1 MTIEVLPPE
10 RTAPATAI
18 LLHTLIFPEVLESKK
33 PVSDRCGYLV
43 AGPDRKGA
51 NAVPPVTLWRTWQR
65 DVQTATLRPG
75 AWPVPAK
82 VQEYFQRTKHLQSP
96 PKGDLQVEVYGSA
109 PSILKE
115 DLVFD
120 DLTPETCGLD
130 TPTTAYTDMNPG
142 GTTPM
147 NLDLG
152 LNLDALIASAPQVL
166 TKKRLLDPQPHFATS
181 YTGMTEFQ
189 LCARKWAASKYF
201 KTVKYVESEAMADGN
216 RGHKTAE
223 NYLLNAQ
230 GKSLPVDPTYL
241 PKVKRYCDH
250 FIKSGAKILV
260 EQEMCCTKDR
270 KPCGWWDNKIVHI
283 RGKGDVLMIK
293 DRKLNYADWKFGK
306 VKDDP
311 FQVEVMV
318 ALADLHYGDEF
329 DEADGK
335 LIFVKEADPAKAL
348 VGLKKPITK
357 ADIPGIWDRISEIT
371 DKMEIACRDEVFPCS
386 PNFLCKGYCDDFTC
400 HHNGRRG

>member
-10 RTAPATAI
+10 RTAPAASV
-18 LLHTLIFPEVLESKK
+18 LLHTLTFPDVLESKK

-43 AGPDRKGA
+43 AGPDRRGA
-51 NAVPPVTLWRTWQR
+51 NALPPVNLWRTWQR

-96 PKGDLQVEVYGSA
+96 PKGDLQVEVYGSV
-109 PSILKE
+109 PSGQTE
-115 DLVFD
+115 PLVFN
-120 DLTPETCGLD
+120 DLEPQEEILNLD
-130 TPTTAYTDMNPG
+130 
-142 GTTPM
+142 
-147 NLDLG
+147 LDLG
-152 LNLDALIASAPQVL
+152 LNLDALVASAPQVL
-166 TKKRLLDPQPHFATS
+166 AKKRLIDPQPHFATS
-181 YTGMTEFQ
+181 YTGMTEFM

-241 PKVKRYCDH
+241 PKVKRYCDF
-250 FIKSGAKILV
+250 FIRSGATIHV
-260 EQEMCCTKDR
+260 EKELCCTKDK

-283 RGKGDVLMIK
+283 RGRGDVLAIK
-293 DRKLNYADWKFGK
+293 DRKLNYIDWKFGK
-306 VKDDP
+306 IKDDP

-318 ALADLHYGDEF
+318 ALADLHLGEQF

-357 ADIPGIWDRISEIT
+357 ADIPGIWDKIDCIT
-371 DKMEIACRDEVFPCS
+371 DRMEIACRDEVFPCT

-400 HHNGRRG
+400 HHNGRKA